1 MRCGR
6 EISLALQAL
15 NSWSPLGLS
24 PMHEVVDDR
33 RYAQSVELGELAQQ

>member
-15 NSWSPLGLS
+15 HGWSRLGLS
-24 PMHEVVDDR
+24 PMHEVFYIALR
-33 RYAQSVELGELAQQ
+33 AVELGELA